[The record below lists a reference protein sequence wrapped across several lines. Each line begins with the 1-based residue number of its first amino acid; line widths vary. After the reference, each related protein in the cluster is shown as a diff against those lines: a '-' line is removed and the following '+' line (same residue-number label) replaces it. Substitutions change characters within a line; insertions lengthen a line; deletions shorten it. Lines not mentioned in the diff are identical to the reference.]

1 MLDIFSHIFWP
12 QLRMTIAKDVYVAIT
27 ASMDWSS
34 ILECSYWA
42 QVCPHL
48 CSDNLCNSEFSGFE
62 HLDNILETVS
72 KLIFDDK

>member
-42 QVCPHL
+42 QECTQL
-48 CSDNLCNSEFSGFE
+48 WGYNLVKLN
-62 HLDNILETVS
+62 TVGR
-72 KLIFDDK
+72 KEGTF